1 VTTTS
6 RLELRPLR
14 AAAALALFDDREAA
28 SRLIGSPLSPAWPQR
43 DLFGML
49 PLLRD
54 GPEGVWVI
62 VERDSGEV
70 VGDVGMK
77 TRRDEG
83 GLEIDYSVVPD
94 RRGRGYGAEA
104 AQALVELLPGT
115 VPATKR

>member
-43 DLFGML
+43 DLFGIL

-54 GPEGVWVI
+54 GPNGVWVI
-62 VERDSGEV
+62 VERNSGEV
-70 VGDVGMK
+70 VGDVGLK
-77 TRRDEG
+77 
-83 GLEIDYSVVPD
+83 GLTDAGDVEIDYSVVPD
-94 RRGRGYGAEA
+94 RRGLGYGPEA
-104 AQALVELLPGT
+104 AQALAELLPGT
-115 VPATKR
+115 VPATKT